1 MSVAVH
7 AEEVRALIDIAQT
20 INAHLSIDA
29 VLESVMS
36 VAKDVMAAEA
46 SSLFTIDDDTGEL
59 LFHIAQ
65 GAKAERVK
73 TIRMEAGQGI
83 VGHVVDSG
91 EPLIVNDVANDSR
104 WYSKPDEESGF
115 QTKSILCVPLRT
127 RERILGAVEILN
139 KIDGP
144 FTRNDL
150 VLCQAVAGQAAV
162 AIENAMLHEQMLEKE
177 RLAAIG
183 ETVAG
188 LSHCIKNI
196 LQGVK
201 TGSYLVNMGMEKG
214 DMEYVGKGWKVVSK
228 KNDFME
234 ELVWDL
240 LTLSKPRE
248 PLYEKTDLNALCE
261 EICEIGAERE
271 GEPGVTV
278 DFKPDPGMP
287 VVEVDGKGMRRCL
300 LNLVTNAVDACTK
313 GGKATVETYAPG
325 DDGMVRV
332 VIRDTGCGMS
342 DETVAKL
349 FTVFFSTKGS
359 KGTGLGL
366 PVTKKIVEEHGGQLE
381 VASEKGKGTAFTV
394 LLPLVH
400 EEWQHPDPSCP

>member
-1 MSVAVH
+1 MSVSVH

-36 VAKDVMAAEA
+36 VAKEVMAAEA
-46 SSLFTIDDDTGEL
+46 SSLFTVDDDTGEL
-59 LFHIAQ
+59 LFHVAQ
-65 GAKAERVK
+65 GEKAERVK
-73 TIRMEAGQGI
+73 PIRMQPGQGI
-83 VGHVVDSG
+83 VGHVVETG

-104 WYSKPDEESGF
+104 WYAKPDEESGF
-115 QTKSILCVPLRT
+115 KTRSILCVPLRT
-127 RERILGAVEILN
+127 PERLLGAIEILN

-144 FTRNDL
+144 FTESDL
-150 VLCQAVAGQAAV
+150 ALCQAVAGQAAV

-177 RLAAIG
+177 RMAAIG

-201 TGSYLVNMGMEKG
+201 TGSYLVNLGMKRE
-214 DMEYVGKGWKVVSK
+214 DMDLVGKGWTAVSK

-248 PLYEKTDLNALCE
+248 PLYEATDLNALCE
-261 EICEIGAERE
+261 DICEIGSQREE
-271 GEPGVTV
+271 GEPSVTV
-278 DFKPDPGMP
+278 DFKPDPNLP
-287 VVEVDGKGMRRCL
+287 EVEADGKGMRRCL
-300 LNLVTNAVDACTK
+300 LNLVTNAVDACTD
-313 GGKATVETYAPG
+313 GGTATVGTLAPD
-325 DDGMVRV
+325 DDGKVRV
-332 VIRDTGCGMS
+332 VVSDTGCGM
-342 DETVAKL
+342 DEETVNKL

-366 PVTKKIVEEHGGQLE
+366 PVTKKIVEEHGGLLE
-381 VASEKGKGTAFTV
+381 IASEKGKGTTFTV
-394 LLPLVH
+394 VLPQLH
-400 EEWQHPDPSCP
+400 EDWRA